1 MLNLKKL
8 MPGKAQKDLIAR
20 KQAKSNTQNK
30 K

>member
-8 MPGKAQKDLIAR
+8 MSIRAQKELIAR